1 MQRICVIGGSRYF
14 GKLLVERLQATT
26 GHQVTV
32 INRGSTGT
40 PAGVEHLVVDRN
52 DEASLIA
59 ALGSRTFD
67 VVVDQVCYTPV
78 QAAIAARA
86 FAGRTRR
93 YVMTSTIEVYDPA
106 TAALP
111 AVPAGTPV
119 PEENVDPATWLAAM
133 DLPWHDEAYLE
144 AHYAEGKRQ
153 AEAVLTRAGSFAFAS
168 VRSAHVL
175 GGGAREFTGRLAHFV
190 EHICQGEEI
199 TVHEN
204 ALPTVFIHHEELADL
219 LLWAATATD
228 FTGPVNACSDG
239 LLGVRDLAAIV
250 AAQAGREPVYR
261 VVAAG
266 ETASPFSYDRH
277 YAMSNTRAKE
287 LGFAFSRAIDWL
299 PGAVDETLT
308 ASATLAASTILAV
321 STTPATSAI
330 QAAPA
335 T

>member
-14 GKLLVERLQATT
+14 GKLLVKRLQAA

-32 INRGSTGT
+32 INRGSTPP

-52 DEASLIA
+52 DEAALTA

-78 QAAIAARA
+78 QAAVAARA

-106 TAALP
+106 TAALA
-111 AVPAGTPV
+111 AVPPGTPV
-119 PEENVDPATWLAAM
+119 PEEIVDPATWLVAM

-153 AEAVLTRAGSFAFAS
+153 AEAVFTRAGSFEFAS

-175 GGGAREFTGRLAHFV
+175 GGGAQEFTGRLAHYAGR
-190 EHICQGEEI
+190 IATGEEI
-199 TVHEN
+199 TVHAK
-204 ALPTVFIHHEELADL
+204 ALPTVFIHYEELADL
-219 LLWAATATD
+219 LLWATTAD

-239 LLGVRDLAAIV
+239 PLDVHGLAAII
-250 AAQAGREPVYR
+250 AAQTGREPVYR
-261 VVAAG
+261 IVPAG
-266 ETASPFSYDRH
+266 EEASAFSFDRH
-277 YAMSNTRAKE
+277 YAMNNARAKE
-287 LGFAFSRAIDWL
+287 LGYSFSRTTDWL
-299 PGAVDETLT
+299 PGAVAEALT
-308 ASATLAASTILAV
+308 IEPSPTA
-321 STTPATSAI
+321 
-330 QAAPA
+330 
-335 T
+335 

>member
-14 GKLLVERLQATT
+14 GKLLVERARAA

-32 INRGSTGT
+32 INRGSSRPPT
-40 PAGVEHLVVDRN
+40 GVEHLVVDRD
-52 DEASLIA
+52 DEAALTA

-86 FAGRTRR
+86 FGGRTRR
-93 YVMTSTIEVYDPA
+93 YVVTSTIEVYDPA

-111 AVPAGTPV
+111 PVSAGTPV
-119 PEENVDPATWLAAM
+119 PEGSVDPAAWLLAL

-153 AEAVLTRAGSFAFAS
+153 AEAVFARAGTFAFAS

-175 GGGAREFTGRLAHFV
+175 GGGAREFTGRLAHYTGR
-190 EHICQGEEI
+190 IGRGEEI
-199 TVHEN
+199 TVHAQ
-204 ALPTVFIHHEELADL
+204 ALPTVFIHYEELADL
-219 LLWAATATD
+219 LLWAAAAD

-239 LLGVRDLAAIV
+239 PLDVHDLTAVI
-250 AAQAGREPVYR
+250 AAQAGREPVHR

-266 ETASPFSYDRH
+266 EDASPFSFDRH
-277 YAMSNTRAKE
+277 YAMSNARAKE
-287 LGFAFSRAIDWL
+287 LGFSFSRTADWL
-299 PGAVDETLT
+299 PGAVAEAL
-308 ASATLAASTILAV
+308 ATEPSPTV
-321 STTPATSAI
+321 
-330 QAAPA
+330 
-335 T
+335 